1 MHGSFGH
8 LVCRHYIDGVVLR
21 AIDNEEVYL
30 SCVAAPARTPAVRLD
45 ALSAALDNAFAKA
58 SCLAL
63 RPEESTPAIEN
74 HVVALVDAKRQQ
86 DAIAAL
92 DQLRENCCLRTVA
105 NIDRMVR

>member
-1 MHGSFGH
+1 MHPPSGH
-8 LVCRHYIDGVVLR
+8 LVCRYYIDRIILR

-63 RPEESTPAIEN
+63 RPEESATAIEN
-74 HVVALVDAKRQQ
+74 HVVALVDAKRQ
-86 DAIAAL
+86 
-92 DQLRENCCLRTVA
+92 
-105 NIDRMVR
+105 